1 VASVIIPI
9 LLLIVIEKDAIK
21 LHWASRRVLMK
32 LVQMQGLDRT
42 VMVECANILAKT
54 YVLLDLII
62 EEHHRGYLEYGLRFQ
77 PQLWWCTFFRYQ
89 LESFLRGLSEYDA
102 VRRFLLC

>member
-1 VASVIIPI
+1 
-9 LLLIVIEKDAIK
+9 
-21 LHWASRRVLMK
+21 MK

-62 EEHHRGYLEYGLRFQ
+62 EEHHRGYLEDGLRFQ
-77 PQLWWCTFFRYQ
+77 PQFWWCTSFWYQ